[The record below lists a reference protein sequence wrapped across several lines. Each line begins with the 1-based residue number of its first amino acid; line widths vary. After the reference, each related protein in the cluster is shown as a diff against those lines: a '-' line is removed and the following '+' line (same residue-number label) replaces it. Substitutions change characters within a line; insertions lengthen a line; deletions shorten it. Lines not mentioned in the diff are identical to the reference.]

1 MDLKKQ
7 IIELSKSRKIFHSEA
22 DFQFAL
28 AWQIQ
33 KAYPSAEVRLEYC
46 PSGTEKVMHIDIL
59 VIIDGNWF
67 PIELKYKTL
76 KCSKIWNDEKFNLK
90 SHGAQ
95 DLGRYDFLNDVKRI
109 EYLSK
114 ALPKFKEGYSV
125 LLTNDSSYWKTTNR
139 TTNVYH
145 EFRLC
150 EDAIKTGVMCWAEH
164 AGKGTMK
171 GREVAINL
179 ENTYCAKWESFS
191 KIDDSS
197 SGEFKYLIF

>member
-7 IIELSKSRKIFHSEA
+7 IIELSNIRKIFHSEA

-33 KAYPSAEVRLEYC
+33 KTYPEAEVRLEYC
-46 PSGTEKVMHIDIL
+46 PSGTEKAMHIDIL

-76 KCSKIWNDEKFNLK
+76 KCTKIWNYEKFNLK

-114 ALPKFKEGYSV
+114 VLPEFKEGYSV
-125 LLTNDSSYWKTTNR
+125 LITNDSSYWKTPKSANT
-139 TTNVYH
+139 VYH
-145 EFRLC
+145 QFRLC
-150 EDAIKTGVMCWAEH
+150 EDTKITGVMCWAEH
-164 AGKGTMK
+164 AGEGTIK
-171 GREVAINL
+171 GRKEAIDL
-179 ENTYCAKWESFS
+179 KNTYCAKWESFS